1 MNVSSR
7 VTWKFMY
14 YLFLLVKFVESF
26 KVELRL
32 YRFGYLEDLP
42 TIHKDFIRIQIQKYH
57 CGLIYTNIQILI
69 FSPKLKDIAHW
80 F

>member
-14 YLFLLVKFVESF
+14 YLILLVKFVESF

>member
-7 VTWKFMY
+7 AAWKFMC
-14 YLFLLVKFVESF
+14 YLILLVKFVESF

-42 TIHKDFIRIQIQKYH
+42 TIRKDFIHIHIQKYH
-57 CGLIYTNIQILI
+57 CGLKYTNIHILI
-69 FSPKLKDIAHW
+69 FSPKLKDI
-80 F
+80 

>member
-14 YLFLLVKFVESF
+14 YLILLVKFVESF

-69 FSPKLKDIAHW
+69 FSPKLKDIAHR